1 MAERASHAS
10 PFPVGGRVVGG
21 LLMEIEERC
30 EGKDMEDATFDGKKV
45 ILIFLGYEGA
55 RYYLICLMP
64 LFWSTS
70 HCT

>member
-21 LLMEIEERC
+21 LVMEIEERC

-45 ILIFLGYEGA
+45 ILIFWVTREQDT
-55 RYYLICLMP
+55 I
-64 LFWSTS
+64 
-70 HCT
+70 